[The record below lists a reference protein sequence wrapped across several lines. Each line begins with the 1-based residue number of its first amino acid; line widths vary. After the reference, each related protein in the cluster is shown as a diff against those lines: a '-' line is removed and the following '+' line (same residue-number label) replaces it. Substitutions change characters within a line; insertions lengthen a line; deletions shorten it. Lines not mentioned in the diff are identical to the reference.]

1 MLGEISKEFTGSSNN
16 TILNQLKLSHLEN
29 LTPEKLKAPSDFND
43 VRETAERH
51 VKALLT
57 PKAGGERILS
67 VGYVLTL
74 QDFRKSF
81 IFVLPGRVMRAYT
94 ECMGSS

>member
-1 MLGEISKEFTGSSNN
+1 MRQF
-16 TILNQLKLSHLEN
+16 KLSHLED

-57 PKAGGERILS
+57 PEAGGERILS
-67 VGYVLTL
+67 SGHVLPLQVIRELISVWTIIALSYYRPLTL
-74 QDFRKSF
+74 
-81 IFVLPGRVMRAYT
+81 
-94 ECMGSS
+94 